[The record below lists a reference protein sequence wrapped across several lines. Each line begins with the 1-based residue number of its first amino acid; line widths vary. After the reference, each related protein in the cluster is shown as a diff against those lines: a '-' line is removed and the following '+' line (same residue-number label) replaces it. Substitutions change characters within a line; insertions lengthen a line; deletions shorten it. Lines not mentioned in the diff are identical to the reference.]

1 MDSASPSEK
10 QSDPRVIPIR
20 NDHFSFAN
28 VEAWLNIIRSYKSQ
42 HPHHQVHITY
52 HGESLHNQMALFK
65 LERPVDP
72 EGFELV
78 VSAMDENMADVTKL
92 FRYLVEGAGK
102 HPENFIKK
110 DVHQFLDLF

>member
-1 MDSASPSEK
+1 MDPASPSDK
-10 QSDPRVIPIR
+10 QSDPRQIPIR

-28 VEAWLNIIRSYKSQ
+28 VEAWLNIIRSYKTH
-42 HPHHQVHITY
+42 HPDHHVHITY

-78 VSAMDENMADVTKL
+78 VSANDENLEDVPKL
-92 FRYLVEGAGK
+92 FRLLVEGGGG
-102 HPENFIKK
+102 HPENYIKR
-110 DVHQFLDLF
+110 DVNQVLDLF